1 MEGNACVKDK
11 KKGRWVEDGR
21 KGEGEGKEKV

>member
-1 MEGNACVKDK
+1 MEGNACVKDG

-21 KGEGEGKEKV
+21 KRGGDGKEKV